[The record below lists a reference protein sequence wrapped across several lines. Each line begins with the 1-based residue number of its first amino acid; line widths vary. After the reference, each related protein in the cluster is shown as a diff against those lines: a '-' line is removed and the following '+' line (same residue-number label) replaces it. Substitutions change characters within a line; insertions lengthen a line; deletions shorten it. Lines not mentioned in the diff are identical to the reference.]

1 MKSVRRTTSV
11 KVVSNK
17 PFCKVC
23 FDSGKTLEQYSSH
36 FLKDAPGPDGKIICP
51 TLLGLSCLCCNKN
64 GHTVSYCPLTKKI
77 QKEEIMLERRS
88 QYMENQEKGKMMK
101 EKKKSIDKNPFS
113 VLNTSSDKKQ
123 KKKRTLKNGDTSV
136 QEVLIVPSSGPSSV
150 PRPNIITYASVLKN
164 PVVISVPVEEEKSN
178 LMLYVVSPKKQ
189 KEKVDVP
196 RVRKCWAD
204 MDSDDEYF

>member
-1 MKSVRRTTSV
+1 MRRTTSV
-11 KVVSNK
+11 KVVK

-36 FLKDAPGPDGKIICP
+36 FLKDTPGPEGKIICP

-64 GHTVSYCPLTKKI
+64 GHTASYCPLNKKME
-77 QKEEIMLERRS
+77 KEEIVLERRS
-88 QYMENQEKGKMMK
+88 LYMEK
-101 EKKKSIDKNPFS
+101 EKAKATKGKKSIDQNPFS
-113 VLNTSSDKKQ
+113 VLDVCSDKKQ
-123 KKKRTLKNGDTSV
+123 KKKKGSSRSKKTEEDGV
-136 QEVLIVPSSGPSSV
+136 QEVSSSPCLNV
-150 PRPNIITYASVLKN
+150 ITYASVLKN
-164 PVVISVPVEEEKSN
+164 PVVISVPVEEKKTD

-189 KEKVDVP
+189 REKVDVP